1 MATTA
6 RAETVTAAVRPP
18 RPALRPLVLPTEH
31 GGWGFLFEPILLA
44 LIVAPSWAGGLI
56 ALAFVSGFLTR
67 QPLKFA
73 LQDALRRKSYP
84 RTRWCW
90 TFAGAYAGGAL
101 LFLGGAVA
109 LAGWKI
115 LLPLAL
121 VGPLALIQIGYDAK
135 NRSRALWP
143 ELGGAIAMS
152 SSAAAIALADGR
164 SMTLAFA
171 LPAVLVARG
180 IPTILYVRAL
190 LLRAH
195 GQPSSPVVPLVL
207 HASAIVATALFAP
220 KLVVAMMV
228 VLLVRAAWGLS
239 HPVPP
244 AKKIGW
250 TEIAWGTAMVVVAAV
265 GFLAGF

>member
-1 MATTA
+1 MNAFARSGTVATE
-6 RAETVTAAVRPP
+6 RRPP

-31 GGWGFLFEPILLA
+31 GGWGFLFEPLTLS
-44 LIVAPSWAGGLI
+44 LIVAPSWGGVLI

-90 TFAGAYAGGAL
+90 TFALAYAGGAAL
-101 LFLGGAVA
+101 ALAAAVA
-109 LAGWKI
+109 VSGWRI
-115 LLPLAL
+115 LVPLAI
-121 VGPLALIQIGYDAK
+121 VSPLAIVQIAFDAK

-152 SSAAAIALADGR
+152 SSAAAIAIAAGLSPRMA
-164 SMTLAFA
+164 LA

-180 IPTILYVRAL
+180 IPTIIYVRTL
-190 LLRAH
+190 LQRAH
-195 GQPSSPVVPLVL
+195 GQQASPVLPLAL
-207 HASAIVATALFAP
+207 HAIAVAATAAFAP
-220 KLVVAMMV
+220 KLVVAMMA
-228 VLLVRAAWGLS
+228 LLLLRAAWGLS

-250 TEIAWGTAMVVVAAV
+250 SEIAWGALTVAVAATAFV
-265 GFLAGF
+265 LG

>member
-1 MATTA
+1 MASVA
-6 RAETVTAAVRPP
+6 RAASAPATAPSR

-44 LIVAPSWAGGLI
+44 LIVAPSWAGAMI

-101 LFLGGAVA
+101 LFLAAAVA
-109 LAGWKI
+109 LAGWTL

-121 VGPLALIQIGYDAK
+121 VAPLALIQIAYDAK
-135 NRSRALWP
+135 NKSRVLWP
-143 ELGGAIAMS
+143 ELGGAVAMS
-152 SSAAAIALADGR
+152 SSAAAIAIADGR
-164 SMTLAFA
+164 SLALAFA
-171 LPAVLVARG
+171 LPAVLIARG
-180 IPTILYVRAL
+180 IPTILYVRTL
-190 LLRAH
+190 LVRAH
-195 GQPSSPVVPLVL
+195 GQASSPVVPVVL
-207 HASAIVATALFAP
+207 HAAAIMLTTFFAP
-220 KLVVAMMV
+220 KLAVAMMF
-228 VLLVRAAWGLS
+228 VLLLRAAWGLT

-244 AKKIGW
+244 AKKLGW
-250 TEIAWGTAMVVVAAV
+250 TEIVWGTLTVVAAAI
-265 GFLAGF
+265 GFVTGI